1 MHKNN
6 LTSFQWQVL
15 GVAATIPYGE
25 TQTYQWIAQKIG
37 RPKAARAVGQ
47 ALRINPYA
55 PVIPCHRVIRTDG
68 SLGGYQGKSGLTK
81 KNILLKMEQEIAPF
95 TKITE
100 ETCVSKNY

>member
-1 MHKNN
+1 MNKEN

-15 GVAATIPYGE
+15 GVTATIPYGE
-25 TQTYQWIAQKIG
+25 TRTYQWIAQRIG

-68 SLGGYQGKSGLTK
+68 SLGGYQGKSGLAK
-81 KNILLKMEQEIAPF
+81 KEFLLKIEKESAPMVGI
-95 TKITE
+95 KD
-100 ETCVSKNY
+100 S